1 MKTQA
6 RQEGRAWLL
15 CLVAPLVWFAHFSAL
30 YGIASLGRVAGATFD
45 AVAWALT
52 AAACVA
58 IAVAWRR
65 SQRLP
70 TPSGG
75 PMHDVRAVAA
85 WLALLSLAGVLFQA
99 LVLAIVP

>member
-1 MKTQA
+1 MTPHA
-6 RQEGRAWLL
+6 RQEGRKWLL

-30 YGIASLGRVAGATFD
+30 YGIASFGLVAGATFN

-58 IAVAWRR
+58 VAVAWRR

-75 PMHDVRAVAA
+75 PAQGVSTVAT